1 MTNHDDVIKVTKQW
15 LIDFVIEL
23 NLCPFAK
30 REYVAKAIRFRV
42 INGVQESDLL
52 ESLFDEINFLVANK
66 NISTTLLI
74 HPNLLINF
82 DDYNQFLSLADSLL
96 EQHNWSGEFQIAS
109 FHPDYRFANTKA
121 VDAENFTNRSPYPM
135 LHILRESL
143 VEQAIANYPDID
155 QVPSNNIALME
166 NIGSKELQLRLEALK
181 E

>member
-42 INGVQESDLL
+42 INGAQESDLL

-74 HPNLLINF
+74 HPNLLIDF

-155 QVPSNNIALME
+155 QVSSKNIALME
-166 NIGSKELQLRLEALK
+166 SIGSTELQLRLEALL